1 MIDSIVQFICEY
13 EGMEPDEVKP
23 GMNLRTDLGL
33 TSLEL
38 FDIFNAKE
46 RRFAVKNVSNDE
58 IAKNETIQDIADFIE
73 QKTAQ

>member
-38 FDIFNAKE
+38 FDLFNAN
-46 RRFAVKNVSNDE
+46 FTFSFNFS
-58 IAKNETIQDIADFIE
+58 
-73 QKTAQ
+73 